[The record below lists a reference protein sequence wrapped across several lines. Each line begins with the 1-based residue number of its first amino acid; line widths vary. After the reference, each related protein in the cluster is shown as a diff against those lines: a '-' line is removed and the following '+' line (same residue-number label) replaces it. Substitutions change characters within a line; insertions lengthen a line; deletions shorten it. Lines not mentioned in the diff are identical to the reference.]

1 MSEEIQKCITNI
13 YNVMELFNTSNEFTE
28 IRYWLLNSNL
38 GENENYLFVISEIDR
53 QKKVIIKNLNQLSES
68 VDDLEILINK
78 SKSLVEL
85 ERKKD
90 RDFAKYYDRYYTKLN
105 RATDESKM

>member
-1 MSEEIQKCITNI
+1 
-13 YNVMELFNTSNEFTE
+13 MELFNTSNEFTE

>member
-1 MSEEIQKCITNI
+1 MSEEIQKCITNV
-13 YNVMELFNTSNEFTE
+13 YNAMELFNTSNEFTE
-28 IRYWLLNSNL
+28 INYWLLNSNL
-38 GENENYLFVISEIDR
+38 GENENYLFVISKIDR

-78 SKSLVEL
+78 SKSLVGL

-90 RDFAKYYDRYYTKLN
+90 RAFAKHYDRYHTKLN
-105 RATDESKM
+105 RVKDESKM